1 MVKVFLDNFSNFL
14 AFREKAS
21 TFLCLCGGSESN
33 LVFTENCGI
42 FDDIVKMVITTK
54 IIQFPSCPYFW
65 LLATAIFGIYYV
77 NDAKH
82 FILRR

>member
-42 FDDIVKMVITTK
+42 FDDDIVKMVITTK
-54 IIQFPSCPYFW
+54 NKTIIPLPV
-65 LLATAIFGIYYV
+65 LLVACYSNFLA
-77 NDAKH
+77 
-82 FILRR
+82 FIT

>member
-42 FDDIVKMVITTK
+42 FDDDIVKMVITTK
-54 IIQFPSCPYFW
+54 IKQFPCPYFW
-65 LLATAIFGIYYV
+65 LLATAIFW
-77 NDAKH
+77 H
-82 FILRR
+82 LLRE

>member
-1 MVKVFLDNFSNFL
+1 MKVFLDNFSNFL

-42 FDDIVKMVITTK
+42 FDDDIVKMVITTK
-54 IIQFPSCPYFW
+54 IIIQFPCPYFW
-65 LLATAIFGIYYV
+65 LLATAIFW
-77 NDAKH
+77 H
-82 FILRR
+82 LLRE

>member
-54 IIQFPSCPYFW
+54 IIQNPLPVLLVACYSNFW
-65 LLATAIFGIYYV
+65 HLL
-77 NDAKH
+77 
-82 FILRR
+82 RE